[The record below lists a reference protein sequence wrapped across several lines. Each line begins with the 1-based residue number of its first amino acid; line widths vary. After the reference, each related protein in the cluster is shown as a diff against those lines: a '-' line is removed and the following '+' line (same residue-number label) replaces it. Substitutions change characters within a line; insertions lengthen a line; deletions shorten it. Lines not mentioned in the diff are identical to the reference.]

1 MKILIEKL
9 QKRKKITGK
18 ALLELF
24 EIILELEKNIDR
36 DIDTLPTTCKVT
48 IKAEDYY
55 AGEWLKSCAEDDKFS
70 LFVQNGKIKIKNI
83 FSRIKSDEDGEKI
96 EIKLSHSF
104 NYFNVKDNK
113 DKKIIKINFLELIE
127 ALKEVINFSN
137 KEAQRIDIDAQE
149 FIDFCTKWKSK

>member
-1 MKILIEKL
+1 MKTLIEKL
-9 QKRKKITGK
+9 ENRKKITEK
-18 ALLELF
+18 ALSELF

-36 DIDTLPTTCKVT
+36 DIDTLPTTCKVS
-48 IKAEDYY
+48 IKVEDYY
-55 AGEWLKSCAEDDKFS
+55 AGKWLKSGAEDDKFS
-70 LFVQNGKIKIKNI
+70 LFVQNGKIKIKDI
-83 FSRIKSDEDGEKI
+83 FRRIKNDEVGEKI

-104 NYFNVKDNK
+104 NYFNEKDNK

-127 ALKEVINFSN
+127 ALKEVINLSN